1 MIYGFL
7 NKILREIISLSVF
20 VCSFID
26 TFNTVKDVHEI
37 NHIRTM
43 EMKSIEEGSSQLWTQ
58 FMQLR
63 KKPEKK
69 FRSFNGIWT
78 CNLAIPVRYSNQ
90 LSHEATDVGSWS
102 VMCLYAPVKEMNV
115 KDVHEINHI
124 RTAAMKS
131 NESFDFIPQLLIYNI
146 FQIPHRSESKAGN
159 VTDFAMLPA

>member
-7 NKILREIISLSVF
+7 NKILGEMISLFVF

-26 TFNTVKDVHEI
+26 TLNTVKDVHEI

-78 CNLAIPVRYSNQ
+78 CNLAITVRYSNQ

-102 VMCLYAPVKEMNV
+102 VMCLYVPVKEMNV
-115 KDVHEINHI
+115 KDVNHI
-124 RTAAMKS
+124 RTAEMKS
-131 NESFDFIPQLLIYNI
+131 NESFDFIPQLLICDI

>member
-7 NKILREIISLSVF
+7 CKIFREIISVSVF

-26 TFNTVKDVHEI
+26 TFNTVKDENEI
-37 NHIRTM
+37 NHIRTT
-43 EMKSIEEGSSQLWTQ
+43 EMKSNGEGSSQLWTQ

-78 CNLAIPVRYSNQ
+78 CSLAIPVRYSNQ
-90 LSHEATDVGSWS
+90 LSYEATDVGSWS
-102 VMCLYAPVKEMNV
+102 IMCLYVPVKEMNV

-124 RTAAMKS
+124 RTAGMKS
-131 NESFDFIPQLLIYNI
+131 NESFDLIPQFLIYDI
-146 FQIPHRSESKAGN
+146 FQIPHRSELN
-159 VTDFAMLPA
+159 E